1 MIVTNRLEQL
11 NVTQLEDVHVNNDSS
26 RIEIMFTPTVPHCSM
41 STLIGLCLR
50 VKLLRSLPVRF
61 KVDIYVK
68 PGMNDEILVNG

>member
-1 MIVTNRLEQL
+1 M
-11 NVTQLEDVHVNNDSS
+11 TQVEDVHVDNDKS

-68 PGMNDEILVNG
+68 PGMDDDRRVN